1 MVGLKR
7 DSESYPAFFLTQVC
21 FQDSFRGWY
30 LMGTYGELV
39 ANYQAVER
47 LGQSIAKSAM
57 FGCQSEHQ
65 GIVIATD
72 CFLSGISPLEYAKRN
87 KIVNGKPFKQ
97 YDTMLA
103 EFHER
108 GGKSRLVSK
117 TPDLASIE
125 LEFGEVKKTFS
136 LSWEDAQQETFP
148 YNGKEG
154 DIVAMLAAGNKP
166 ALKPKY
172 ATPRS
177 RAIMLFARV
186 VSDAIRSMCPEV
198 NYGVYT
204 AEEIEDLPG
213 EGAARMTPEVPTPKA
228 PTEVKPPPTP
238 VVVPQPQAPVTEVPQ
253 PLAGAD
259 SPPIDTTQPITD
271 ARKARIVELVKI
283 INQAQPDFSKRLKA
297 KLLAAGVPDG
307 LVAGLTIA
315 EGEELISLLE
325 RKEIDAALTMSLT
338 KRGTENPT

>member
-1 MVGLKR
+1 
-7 DSESYPAFFLTQVC
+7 
-21 FQDSFRGWY
+21 
-30 LMGTYGELV
+30 MGTYGELV
-39 ANYQAVER
+39 ANYGAIEK
-47 LGQSIAKSAM
+47 LGHAIAKSAM
-57 FGCQSEHQ
+57 FGCQSMDQ
-65 GIVIATD
+65 GVVIATD
-72 CFLSGISPLEYAKRN
+72 CFLSGVSPIEYAKRN

-108 GGKSRLVSK
+108 GGKSKIVSK

-125 LEFGEVKKTFS
+125 LELNGHKMTSS

-213 EGAARMTPEVPTPKA
+213 EGTARMTPEVPTPKA

-238 VVVPQPQAPVTEVPQ
+238 VDVPQPKTPLVDTPQ

-259 SPPIDTTQPITD
+259 FDNEPIPDD
-271 ARKARIVELVKI
+271 MVARIRELVKI
-283 INQAQPDFSKRLKA
+283 ISQVQPDFSKRLKD
-297 KLLAAGVPDG
+297 KLLASGVADG
-307 LVAGLTIA
+307 KATGLTRL
-315 EGEELISLLE
+315 EGQQLLEKLE
-325 RKEIDAALTMSLT
+325 RKEIEAVFTLSLT

>member
-1 MVGLKR
+1 
-7 DSESYPAFFLTQVC
+7 
-21 FQDSFRGWY
+21 
-30 LMGTYGELV
+30 MGTYGELV
-39 ANYQAVER
+39 ANYQAIEK

-72 CFLSGISPLEYAKRN
+72 CFLSGISPLEYARRN
-87 KIVNGKPFKQ
+87 KIVSGKPFKQ
-97 YDTMLA
+97 YDAMLA

-108 GGKSRLVSK
+108 GGKSSLLSK

-125 LEFGEVKKTFS
+125 LEYKERKQVFS
-136 LSWEDAQQETFP
+136 LSWEDAQKETFV
-148 YNGKEG
+148 YHTDANMKEQMVL
-154 DIVAMLAAGNKP
+154 DMLAKGEKP
-166 ALKPKY
+166 KLKAKY

-204 AEEIEDLPG
+204 QEEIEDLPG
-213 EGAARMTPEVPTPKA
+213 EGSARATPEMPTPKA
-228 PTEVKPPPTP
+228 PTEVNPPPTP
-238 VVVPQPQAPVTEVPQ
+238 VDVPQPKTPLVDTPQ

-315 EGEELISLLE
+315 EGEELIGLLE